1 MSEVCNTEDYLDYF
15 LAIREIIEPD
25 NSRRQDNGAD
35 DEWRNNDFKPKYN
48 YLYFNEIMVKLD
60 QLRIQKPNDY
70 PRDFDKEHIIG
81 ILNDVFQLTA
91 MDTANNIV
99 HTPKGSLDIN
109 LNQNHN
115 LDNSPNLIYF
125 KIKFK

>member
-1 MSEVCNTEDYLDYF
+1 MSEVCNTADYLDYL

-25 NSRRQDNGAD
+25 NSIRQDNGVD
-35 DEWRNNDFKPKYN
+35 DGWRNNNFKPKYN
-48 YLYFNEIMVKLD
+48 YLYLNEIMVRLD

-91 MDTANNIV
+91 IDTANNIV

-109 LNQNHN
+109 LTENYN
-115 LDNSPNLIYF
+115 LDNTPNLIYF
-125 KIKFK
+125 KIMFK